1 MTMSRVAAGSPS
13 GRARY
18 ARVTLAALIAAIAQV
33 ALGGIVRVTGSG
45 DACPDWPLCHG
56 QIIPP
61 LDYHIWLEFTHRLAA
76 TVVGVLVVIS
86 LLLAWRHLRTSK
98 PAVAATGASLILVVA
113 AAILGG
119 LTVLSEL
126 SWWVRLIHLA
136 LAELTVAT
144 LAIAWL
150 VGRPDD
156 RSGQRGNLD
165 TRVGKRDRTIA
176 FAGTGG
182 LLIVILYGS
191 YMVGL
196 NYGTSCPGWPLCTGL
211 SIPDGVAF
219 AVNMGHRYMVA
230 VVAVLVFRACFVAW
244 NRGSALPQLRWLA
257 ALTSGLLLVEIGVGA
272 LTAWL
277 ASSPLTASLHLT
289 FATLSWVSMV
299 VMVAVLLDPAT
310 FRVPTRYRA
319 TAG

>member
-1 MTMSRVAAGSPS
+1 MSRVAAGSPS

-18 ARVTLAALIAAIAQV
+18 ARVTLVALIAAIAQV

-76 TVVGVLVVIS
+76 TVVGVLVVVS
-86 LLLAWRHLRTSK
+86 LLLAWRHLRASK

-113 AAILGG
+113 AAVLGG

-136 LAELTVAT
+136 LAELTVAS

-150 VGRPDD
+150 VGHLDD
-156 RSGQRGNLD
+156 RSGDRENLEM
-165 TRVGKRDRTIA
+165 RVVRRDRMIA
-176 FAGTGG
+176 WAGAAG
-182 LLIVILYGS
+182 LLFVILYGS

-196 NYGTSCPGWPLCTGL
+196 NYGASCPGWPLCNGL
-211 SIPDGVAF
+211 SIPEGMAF

-230 VVAVLVFRACFVAW
+230 VVAVLVFRTCFVAW
-244 NRGSALPQLRWLA
+244 ILGSALPQLRWLA
-257 ALTSGLLLVEIGVGA
+257 ALASGFFLVEIGVGA

-310 FRVPTRYRA
+310 FRVPTRRRE